1 VHTRGR
7 VADEVLDKLERLTNE
22 LDAAQK
28 ASKKAL
34 QEVKRAK
41 RTTEKAKRVIRITQ
55 NPDYTKRKRTRTRHR

>member
-22 LDAAQK
+22 LDAVQK